1 MIFGQAQF
9 AIVALL
15 FIVVT
20 HVAAYAIGHHN
31 GSTSERMKIAGERAA
46 ALAQVREAEG
56 AARAAGERLAA
67 VLARR
72 KSEIAKA
79 TRAKATV
86 VQAAASE
93 GATCLSAPVVAAL
106 NDQPASGATSELAA
120 AQWMADAQAAH
131 QACREQVIGLTD
143 WIGTVTKGQSNE

>member
-1 MIFGQAQF
+1 MIVGQAQA
-9 AIVALL
+9 AIIGLVL
-15 FIVVT
+15 IVIT
-20 HVAAYAIGHHN
+20 HAAAYVIGRHN
-31 GSTSERMKIAGERAA
+31 GTTSERAQIAAERAA
-46 ALAQVREAEG
+46 AMAQVREAEG

-72 KSEIAKA
+72 KTEISKAASAKVA
-79 TRAKATV
+79 V

-93 GATCLSAPVVAAL
+93 SAACLSAPVVATL
-106 NDQPASGATSELAA
+106 NDQPASGSTSEQAA

-143 WIGTVTKGQSNE
+143 WIETVTKGQGNE